1 MSPLSQ
7 TPTQPAL
14 ALPSSPSSPARGLIP
29 VVPVEEFKVL
39 VVGDVYVINLPGAL
53 VIGQVLPLDQV
64 MDVSLFIKAVT
75 QGTES

>member
-1 MSPLSQ
+1 M
-7 TPTQPAL
+7 
-14 ALPSSPSSPARGLIP
+14 
-29 VVPVEEFKVL
+29 VPVEEFEVL
-39 VVGDVYVINLPGAL
+39 IVGDVYVINLPGAL